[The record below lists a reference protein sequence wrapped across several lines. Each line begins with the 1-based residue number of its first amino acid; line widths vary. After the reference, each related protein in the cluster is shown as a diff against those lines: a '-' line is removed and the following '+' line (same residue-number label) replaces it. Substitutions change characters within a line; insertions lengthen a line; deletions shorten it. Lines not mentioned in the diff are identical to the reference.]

1 MRNNLP
7 FEVVTKTKQLVSNSK
22 SFKGQTL
29 QHVLQVNSLAFFS
42 ILCKYGSE
50 SILTYSSFI
59 SVRHMLEFRH
69 GFQTSRHSDDRTMAI
84 WPIYFTI
91 ENWNPQQ
98 FWDSYLRPSWDT
110 RDVPYFKGKGLFYRP
125 PLQPP
130 SSFIDPDLVVSTT
143 YLPTLKYGKKYN

>member
-1 MRNNLP
+1 
-7 FEVVTKTKQLVSNSK
+7 
-22 SFKGQTL
+22 
-29 QHVLQVNSLAFFS
+29 
-42 ILCKYGSE
+42 
-50 SILTYSSFI
+50 
-59 SVRHMLEFRH
+59 MLEFRH
-69 GFQTSRHSDDRTMAI
+69 RFQTSRHSDDRTMAI

-143 YLPTLKYGKKYN
+143 YLPTLKNGKIVQLTNVIAWLFQSKTNIFWHHFPYFGLRFSELLGMKTAQSIKNCILFRILEHSAPSVSGLSI